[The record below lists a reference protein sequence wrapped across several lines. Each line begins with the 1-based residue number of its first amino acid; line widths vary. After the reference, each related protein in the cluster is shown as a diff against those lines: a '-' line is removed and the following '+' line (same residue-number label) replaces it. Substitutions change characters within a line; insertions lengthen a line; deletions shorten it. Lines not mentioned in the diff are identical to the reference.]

1 MKKSALCLIAVYA
14 MASSSYLFAEPAKA
28 LEQLAQA
35 GQGLDSTQV
44 ANEPGNTDRGLF
56 DHGGNHGGFGP
67 HPGPGPGPHPHPGPG
82 PGPHPGPD
90 PYPPQ
95 QQLCQGTFNG
105 NLSNGIRISL
115 TLSPFN
121 FSNVGA
127 VVDTHGGGTFYGNG
141 KCDDR
146 SGQFEVTVQWLNGPA
161 TFVGTIWQNGY
172 RANAQGSIVGSG
184 LGFTLVR
191 N

>member
-1 MKKSALCLIAVYA
+1 
-14 MASSSYLFAEPAKA
+14 
-28 LEQLAQA
+28 
-35 GQGLDSTQV
+35 
-44 ANEPGNTDRGLF
+44 
-56 DHGGNHGGFGP
+56 
-67 HPGPGPGPHPHPGPG
+67 
-82 PGPHPGPD
+82 
-90 PYPPQ
+90 
-95 QQLCQGTFNG
+95 
-105 NLSNGIRISL
+105 
-115 TLSPFN
+115 LSPFN